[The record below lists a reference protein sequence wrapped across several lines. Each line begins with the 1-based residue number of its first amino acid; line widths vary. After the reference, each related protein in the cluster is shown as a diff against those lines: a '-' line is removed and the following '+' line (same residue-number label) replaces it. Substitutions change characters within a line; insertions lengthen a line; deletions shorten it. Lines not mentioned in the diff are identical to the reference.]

1 MGLLHKIDNACFNKT
16 IEFYTTENDSA
27 VAQAVTSTVR
37 MKVCNDDILDGQNSD
52 QDEEIE
58 LDDDDIEE
66 VLSGMTRKSTLVPPT
81 LNIFINRRN
90 R

>member
-1 MGLLHKIDNACFNKT
+1 
-16 IEFYTTENDSA
+16 
-27 VAQAVTSTVR
+27 
-37 MKVCNDDILDGQNSD
+37 MKVSNDDILDGQNSD

-81 LNIFINRRN
+81 LNIFIIRRN
-90 R
+90 Y